1 MSLWLCWVLG
11 VLFGTCL
18 VVPCPAAA
26 ADAVRGSGT
35 GAPSAIVSHPDYLLH
50 DPGPHHPERA
60 ARLHAI
66 LSYLERQDWFTSLL
80 QIRPAPAPEV
90 WLTRIHTP
98 AYLQRLQ
105 EAVRKAPVAL
115 DPDTRVSAHSYDVA
129 RLATGGV
136 LAAVD
141 AVMTGKARNAFVASR
156 PPGHHALPERAMG
169 FCLLNHVAIA
179 TRYVQE
185 QYGVQRVLI
194 VDWDVHHGNGTQE
207 VFYTD
212 PSVFYFS
219 THQYPYYPGTG
230 AASETGEGPGRGTT
244 LNVPLPAGAGDAEII
259 RAFREQ
265 LLPAAETFRPEFV
278 FISAGFD
285 AHQQDPLAQLQV
297 TEAGYATL
305 TRIVMD
311 IAARYASGRIVSV
324 LEGGYDLEALAHSVA
339 THLRVLAAPE

>member
-1 MSLWLCWVLG
+1 MFLWLGWILSVLLGSCLIG
-11 VLFGTCL
+11 VG
-18 VVPCPAAA
+18 
-26 ADAVRGSGT
+26 AVSAEDTGHGRGT
-35 GAPSAIVSHPDYLLH
+35 GVPTALVSHPDYLLH
-50 DPGPHHPERA
+50 DPGPNHPERA
-60 ARLHAI
+60 DRLRAI
-66 LSYLERQDWFTSLL
+66 LSHLERQDWFTALL
-80 QIRPAPAPEV
+80 QIRPEPAAET

-98 AYLQRLQ
+98 TYLQRLQ
-105 EAVRKAPVAL
+105 EVLHKAPVAW

-141 AVMTGKARNAFVASR
+141 AVMAGTARNAFVASR
-156 PPGHHALPERAMG
+156 PPGHHAVPERAMG

-185 QYGVQRVLI
+185 QYGVHRVLI
-194 VDWDVHHGNGTQE
+194 VDWDVHHGNGTQD

-212 PSVFYFS
+212 ASVFYFS
-219 THQYPYYPGTG
+219 THQYPFYPGTG

-244 LNVPLPAGAGDAEII
+244 LNVPLPAGSGDAEII

-265 LLPAAETFRPEFV
+265 LLPAAEAFRPEFV

-305 TRIVMD
+305 TRMVMD
-311 IAARYASGRIVSV
+311 IAARFASGRLVSV
-324 LEGGYDLEALAHSVA
+324 LEGGYNLEALARSVA
-339 THLRVLAAPE
+339 AHLQVLAGHE